1 MSRENGNHDVGVE
14 AGPRFSMGF
23 LHPRVHHHDVIA
35 VRQLMLGA
43 AVLML
48 LAAPFYGDSLLV
60 ELPFVL
66 IGVVVLVS
74 LSAITRATEK
84 SILTA
89 DAIAAGVGMCIYQTW
104 ALIGYDQSV
113 SISFILR
120 EAMVVLF
127 LFIFYFSV
135 MASRSMIVNHK
146 ERKYFKDY
154 ARDNP
159 RPWSK
164 QDTYVHSQI
173 FGVTEEEDP
182 NYAKH
187 ESGRPFKEGD

>member
-1 MSRENGNHDVGVE
+1 MSRENGNHNVGVE
-14 AGPRFSMGF
+14 AGLRFSMGF
-23 LHPRVHHHDVIA
+23 LHPRAHHHDVIA

-43 AVLML
+43 AVVML
-48 LAAPFYGDSLLV
+48 LTAPFYGDSLLV

-66 IGVVVLVS
+66 IGAVVLIS

-89 DAIAAGVGMCIYQTW
+89 DAVVAGVGMCIYQTW
-104 ALIGYDQSV
+104 ALIGYEQAVTV
-113 SISFILR
+113 SFVLR
-120 EAMVVLF
+120 ETLVVLF

-135 MASRSMIVNHK
+135 MASRSMIINHK

-154 ARDNP
+154 VRDNP
-159 RPWSK
+159 NRLPK
-164 QDTYVHSQI
+164 EETYVHSQI
-173 FGVTEEEDP
+173 FLKEEEGDP
-182 NYAKH
+182 NYGKH

>member
-1 MSRENGNHDVGVE
+1 MSRSNGNHDVGME
-14 AGPRFSMGF
+14 AGLRLSMGF

-43 AVLML
+43 AVVML
-48 LAAPFYGDSLLV
+48 LTAPFYGDSLLI

-66 IGVVVLVS
+66 IGAGVLAS

-84 SILTA
+84 TILTA
-89 DAIAAGVGMCIYQTW
+89 DAVAAGVGMCIYQTW
-104 ALIGYDQSV
+104 ALLGYDQAV
-113 SISFILR
+113 SIAFILR
-120 EAMVVLF
+120 EILVVLF

-146 ERKYFKDY
+146 ERKYFRDY
-154 ARDNP
+154 VRDNP
-159 RPWSK
+159 DSLPK
-164 QDTYVHSQI
+164 KETYVHSQI
-173 FGVTEEEDP
+173 FLKEEEEDP
-182 NYAKH
+182 NYGKH